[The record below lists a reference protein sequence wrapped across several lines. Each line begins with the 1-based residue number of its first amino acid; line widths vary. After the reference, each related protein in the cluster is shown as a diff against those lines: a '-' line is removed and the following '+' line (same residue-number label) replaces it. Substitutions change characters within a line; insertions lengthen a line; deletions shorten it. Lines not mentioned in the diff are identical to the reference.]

1 MIEIN
6 LLPKDLQKKR
16 FAFKLDKNIV
26 MVLSGCIGLLAVMA
40 IYSFVFQVKRYADL
54 EKQLQI
60 SKAETERY
68 APEIAKIDEIAKKKE
83 QILERMSSIEV
94 LDRNREYWVTLME
107 DIAGRVPEYVW
118 LVDIRQAPVA
128 PPSSVAPGQPAA
140 APAQPAAAQQAAVSA
155 KSSIEGY
162 SFSLNALAT
171 FLVRLKKSDMLNN
184 IEIASIK
191 LQDIEKANA
200 YNFKLTCDMVAAVPK
215 SADVETAQAAGS
227 GQDQF

>member
-16 FAFKLDKNIV
+16 FGFKLDKNIV

-40 IYSFVFQVKRYADL
+40 IYSYIFQAGRYADL

-60 SKAETERY
+60 SRAETAKY
-68 APEIAKIDEIAKKKE
+68 APEITKIDEIGKKKS

-107 DIAGRVPEYVW
+107 DLASRVPEYVW
-118 LVDIRQAPVA
+118 LTNVKQAPVTPVSAPPATVNAPTAPVA
-128 PPSSVAPGQPAA
+128 PIQ
-140 APAQPAAAQQAAVSA
+140 A

-171 FLVRLKKSDMLNN
+171 FLVRLKKSDMLTNV
-184 IEIASIK
+184 EIASIK
-191 LQDIEKANA
+191 LQEIEKANA
-200 YNFKLTCDMVAAVPK
+200 YNFKLTCEMVPSVPEK
-215 SADVETAQAAGS
+215 LTDVQTAQAVNSA
-227 GQDQF
+227 QDQY